1 MVLEAGHGGSAQG
14 SVALAKLCQTYW
26 QPLYAYVR
34 RLGHNPADAEDLTQ
48 EFFARLIEKNFV
60 ENADAEKGRFRSF
73 LLTALKRFLANEWD
87 KQNREKRGG
96 GREVI
101 SLDAR
106 DAEDRFLAEPADD
119 QTPVTMFER
128 QWAVTLLDQVLTR
141 LETEFS
147 DDGKQGLFDALK
159 TFLIGEKSDFTYTEL
174 GVQLSLTE
182 GAVKVSVHRMRQ
194 RYRELLRNEIAHTV
208 SSPQEIADE
217 LRHLFAALSV

>member
-1 MVLEAGHGGSAQG
+1 MVLEAGHGESAQS
-14 SVALAKLCQTYW
+14 SVALAKLCQAYW

-34 RLGHNPADAEDLTQ
+34 RLGHGPADAEDLTQ
-48 EFFARLIEKNFV
+48 EFFTRLIEKNYV
-60 ENADAEKGRFRSF
+60 ETADAEKGRFRSF
-73 LLTALKRFLANEWD
+73 LVTALKRFLANEWD

-96 GREVI
+96 GREII

-106 DAEDRFLAEPADD
+106 DAEDRFLAEPADN

-147 DDGKQGLFDALK
+147 DDGKQGLFDTLK
-159 TFLIGEKSDFTYTEL
+159 IFLIGEKSEFTYTEL

-182 GAVKVSVHRMRQ
+182 GAVKVTVHRMRQ

-217 LRHLFAALSV
+217 LRHLFAALSA